1 MRKNK
6 GRLTYYLE
14 IIDKKYYF
22 VKKISSYSK
31 EYTEGKTK
39 TTKRTLSEL
48 VFNESEV
55 GAIDFTKNGLRPVD
69 KNILLTMMK
78 ECKES
83 DT

>member
-14 IIDKKYYF
+14 IIDKKYHF

-31 EYTEGKTK
+31 AYTEGKTK

>member
-14 IIDKKYYF
+14 IIDKKYHF

-83 DT
+83 DK

>member
-14 IIDKKYYF
+14 VIDKKYHF

-31 EYTEGKTK
+31 EFTDGKTK
-39 TTKRTLSEL
+39 RTKRTLSEL

-55 GAIDFTKNGLRPVD
+55 EAIDFTKNGLRPVD
-69 KNILLTMMK
+69 KNILLTMLK
-78 ECKES
+78 EYKES
-83 DT
+83 DA